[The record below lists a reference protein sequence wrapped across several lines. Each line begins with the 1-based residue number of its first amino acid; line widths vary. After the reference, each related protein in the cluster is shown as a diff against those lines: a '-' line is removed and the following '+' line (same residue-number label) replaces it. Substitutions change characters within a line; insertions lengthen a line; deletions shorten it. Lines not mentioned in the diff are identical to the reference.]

1 MCRAFCRALISLHN
15 IPVVIFAARQTLE
28 VTRILQDAGV
38 CATNLILC
46 TVRALIKAK
55 NATDCILCFAPCSL
69 RLRIGVFT
77 PKGVLVSDPFA
88 SGMDAY
94 RAHLRR
100 ASTATPHI
108 STLESPKYALC
119 ASFLGGFR
127 LFIELILCR
136 CRAQNGIRGVLG
148 LNPCRML
155 SSTALRMSML
165 EGGKP
170 GGARW

>member
-1 MCRAFCRALISLHN
+1 MCRAFCRALISSHN

-46 TVRALIKAK
+46 TVRASIKAK

-69 RLRIGVFT
+69 RQRIGVFA
-77 PKGVLVSDPFA
+77 PKGVFVSGPFA
-88 SGMDAY
+88 PGMDACIGFICVAQA
-94 RAHLRR
+94 RP
-100 ASTATPHI
+100 PHI
-108 STLESPKYALC
+108 SVLESPKYVSC

-136 CRAQNGIRGVLG
+136 CCAQNGIRGVLG

-155 SSTALRMSML
+155 SSTA
-165 EGGKP
+165 
-170 GGARW
+170 